1 MDQGFSAPCPLY
13 KKCGGCQVQ
22 SLPYPEQLRRK
33 MAREIA
39 LLGKFGHVEPILGME
54 NPTHYRNKVCAAFGL
69 DQKKRIVSGVY
80 QPGSHRIVPVDDC
93 LIEDE
98 TADHIIVDIRH
109 MLRDFK
115 MQVFDERSGRGFLR
129 HVLVRRGFQTGEVML
144 VLVTGTP
151 VFPSKNN
158 FVRSI
163 REKFPEITTI
173 VQNVNNLSTN
183 LVLGERQTVLFGKGY
198 IEDVLC
204 GCRFRISPKSFY
216 QINPVQTERLYGK
229 AMEFARL
236 KGNETVLD
244 AYCGIGTI
252 GIVAA
257 KRGAGRVIGVELNG
271 DAVRDAIQNAKLN
284 SLKNIR
290 FYKGDAGE
298 FMTACAEEDER
309 PDVVFMDPPRA
320 GSDEA
325 FLRALIKM
333 APQRVVYISC
343 NPETMARDLGFLT
356 RNSGC
361 RVKRLCPVDMFPHTA
376 HIECVAE
383 ITRETKTKRPVR

>member
-1 MDQGFSAPCPLY
+1 MNNAKPDRCPVY
-13 KKCGGCQVQ
+13 KKCGGCQLDT
-22 SLPYPEQLRRK
+22 SYPDQLRFKQAKVSR
-33 MAREIA
+33 
-39 LLGKFGHVEPILGME
+39 LLGRFCKPEPIIGME
-54 NPTHYRNKVCAAFGL
+54 VPYHYRNKVQAAFYT
-69 DQKKRIVSGVY
+69 DKRGRIISGVY
-80 QPGSHRIVPVDDC
+80 QSGTHHVVGIDSCR
-93 LIEDE
+93 IEDE
-98 TADHIIVDIRH
+98 TADRIITGVRGLLPSFRLTTYNEDTG
-109 MLRDFK
+109 K
-115 MQVFDERSGRGFLR
+115 GFLR

-244 AYCGIGTI
+244 AYCGIGTDNK
-252 GIVAA
+252 AA
-257 KRGAGRVIGVELNG
+257 LDLLGTLPNLYGDTTWVPVSTTVEAIRRYGSKKMLFGTDNPIDGPDTLLHNKTGERSLYQQYFHELRERGCE
-271 DAVRDAIQNAKLN
+271 KTPP
-284 SLKNIR
+284 KNR
-290 FYKGDAGE
+290 QAHNRKH
-298 FMTACAEEDER
+298 R
-309 PDVVFMDPPRA
+309 
-320 GSDEA
+320 
-325 FLRALIKM
+325 
-333 APQRVVYISC
+333 
-343 NPETMARDLGFLT
+343 
-356 RNSGC
+356 
-361 RVKRLCPVDMFPHTA
+361 RLCA
-376 HIECVAE
+376 CCGI
-383 ITRETKTKRPVR
+383 IIL